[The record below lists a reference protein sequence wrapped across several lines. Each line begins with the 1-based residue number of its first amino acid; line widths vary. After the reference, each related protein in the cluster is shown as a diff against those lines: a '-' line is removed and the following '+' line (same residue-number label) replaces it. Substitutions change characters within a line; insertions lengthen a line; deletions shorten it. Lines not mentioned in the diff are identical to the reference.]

1 MTPECLKDLNTLMNA
16 LIMIGGQYKACM
28 RDFIA
33 ANDNGIA
40 DFLRAEKMER
50 YELSSCVADYIQQ
63 ENKKG
68 VVYSA
73 LPAPTHG
80 PATPAALKIIID
92 LEKKAIDNL
101 DAMITAA
108 AGRGAEITK
117 QFMVY
122 VRNKWQKEFMEIHG
136 IISEI
141 TKLAADPGAMAYYNN
156 FLEEEYKRG
165 HE

>member
-1 MTPECLKDLNTLMNA
+1 MTPECLKDLNTVMNS

-50 YELSSCVADYIQQ
+50 YELSACIADYIQN
-63 ENKKG
+63 ENKNG

-73 LPAPTHG
+73 QPAPTHG
-80 PATPAALKIIID
+80 PANPAALKIIVD
-92 LEKKAIDNL
+92 LEKKMLANL
-101 DAMITAA
+101 DAMISAA
-108 AGRGAEITK
+108 AERGAEVTK
-117 QFMVY
+117 QYMVY
-122 VRNKWQKEFMEIHG
+122 VRNKCQKEFTEIHG
-136 IISEI
+136 VISEI

-156 FLEEEYKRG
+156 FLAEEYNRG
-165 HE
+165 YE